1 MSCRKIRRSLSR
13 YYRSELSAEEE
24 KLVAKHIQ
32 VCEGCAR
39 EAQTYK
45 ALDETVQNLDVF
57 RPSPEF
63 EERLKQRIGAIPYLE
78 KKDKKKTLVTSF
90 PSLRWAFIPATA
102 IIIALLLLIKG
113 GFYKSQ
119 TTVTKPELV
128 SIDTSSLV
136 RIPKKSEDTSSS
148 EKTPIMSEGEQLIS
162 TGLQT
167 DEEEKRI
174 PVGKNRNPRAV
185 FVIDNLRFSDLER
198 LPDSRGM
205 ERRLNNFVL
214 DAVRS
219 RPVDY
224 KSSNEGY
231 ILPAVSTSSADVKI
245 SY

>member
-1 MSCRKIRRSLSR
+1 MSCRKIRRSLSQ
-13 YYRSELSAEEE
+13 YYRGELSQEKE
-24 KLVAKHIQ
+24 KLVTQHIQ

-39 EAQTYK
+39 ETQGYQTLK
-45 ALDETVQNLDVF
+45 EAVQNLKVF
-57 RPSPEF
+57 EPSPDF
-63 EERLKQRIGAIPYLE
+63 EANLERKIRELPYLE
-78 KKDKKKTLVTSF
+78 KKDKKKALVTSF
-90 PSLRWAFIPATA
+90 PSLRWAFIPVTA
-102 IIIALLLLIKG
+102 LVIALVLLIKG

-119 TTVTKPELV
+119 TIITKPELV

>member
-1 MSCRKIRRSLSR
+1 MSCRKIRHSLSR
-13 YYRSELSAEEE
+13 YYRGELSAEKE
-24 KLVAKHIQ
+24 KLVAQHIQ
-32 VCEGCAR
+32 ACEGCAR
-39 EAQTYK
+39 EAQRYK
-45 ALDETVQNLDVF
+45 TLNEAVQNLDVF

-102 IIIALLLLIKG
+102 SVIALVLLIKG

-128 SIDTSSLV
+128 STDTSSLV
-136 RIPKKSEDTSSS
+136 RTPAKSEATSSS
-148 EKTPIMSEGEQLIS
+148 EKTPIMSKGEQLVS
-162 TGLQT
+162 TDLRTG
-167 DEEEKRI
+167 EEEKRI
-174 PVGKNRNPRAV
+174 PIGKNRNPKAF
-185 FVIDNLRFSDLER
+185 FVMDNLRSSDLER
-198 LPDSRGM
+198 IPDSRYLKD
-205 ERRLNNFVL
+205 RLNNYVM
-214 DAVRS
+214 DAVKL

-231 ILPAVSTSSADVKI
+231 ILPAVSTSETKVKI